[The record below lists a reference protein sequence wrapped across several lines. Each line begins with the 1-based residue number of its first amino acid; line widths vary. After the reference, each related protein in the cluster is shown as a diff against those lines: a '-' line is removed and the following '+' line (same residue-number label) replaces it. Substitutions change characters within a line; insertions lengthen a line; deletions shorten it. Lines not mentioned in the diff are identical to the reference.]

1 MKNTNGNAVILLI
14 IAMLILGLIIFSI
27 GNQGSGSRKT
37 SPAVIHNSESD
48 KTHSETRG
56 FDLQAKKA
64 NVHQSINEGI
74 KIIDRTL
81 EDLQ

>member
-1 MKNTNGNAVILLI
+1 MKNSNGNAAIFLI

-27 GNQGSGSRKT
+27 GNQGSGTRGT
-37 SPAVIHNSESD
+37 SPVVRDNSAYD

-74 KIIDRTL
+74 KTIDRTL
-81 EDLQ
+81 EDLK